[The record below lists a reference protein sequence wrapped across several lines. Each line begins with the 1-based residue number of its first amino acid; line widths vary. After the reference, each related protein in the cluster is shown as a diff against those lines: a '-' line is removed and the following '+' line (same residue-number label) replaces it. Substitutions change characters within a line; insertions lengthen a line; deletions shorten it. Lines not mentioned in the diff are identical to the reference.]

1 MEPLFRKADGR
12 LNLTDTSAAFK
23 VKEENCRSPWSRAT
37 SPEKVLSSAS
47 SAVLH
52 DGRYPDNKVHV
63 LGQYE
68 LQFGVFRGQVFKWVA
83 ENVLGYAGFLV
94 AAMDKDTAS
103 GSRDSKNHNANKL
116 SFKEYIEL
124 FPEGTEAIKLK
135 IVKDKSP
142 QPSTS
147 KPQPTAS
154 SLPSLLVG
162 KMPPPQALAKVIHK
176 LVLPQKVQPSLMT
189 GAELS
194 DQELLTEDEQIESNI
209 QCKML

>member
-1 MEPLFRKADGR
+1 MIQSDLVDLPRILRVFNDGRLLNLEVFWFISKYNHLKVQMEPLFRKADGR

-147 KPQPTAS
+147 KKLS
-154 SLPSLLVG
+154 S
-162 KMPPPQALAKVIHK
+162 
-176 LVLPQKVQPSLMT
+176 
-189 GAELS
+189 
-194 DQELLTEDEQIESNI
+194 
-209 QCKML
+209 